1 MALNVGLEM
10 LAGGELKEK
19 YDDAMKKVLANLMDP
34 NTPYKN
40 KRKINIELTFE
51 QNEERNDVAIG
62 VNVKTTLSPVK
73 AAETHMSIGKDLRT
87 GEIFAEEYGS
97 SMIGQAKF
105 NADADG
111 NLGIEESKSN
121 N

>member
-73 AAETHMSIGKDLRT
+73 AAGDP
-87 GEIFAEEYGS
+87 Y
-97 SMIGQAKF
+97 
-105 NADADG
+105 
-111 NLGIEESKSN
+111 
-121 N
+121 

>member
-1 MALNVGLEM
+1 M
-10 LAGGELKEK
+10 
-19 YDDAMKKVLANLMDP
+19 
-34 NTPYKN
+34 T
-40 KRKINIELTFE
+40 
-51 QNEERNDVAIG
+51 
-62 VNVKTTLSPVK
+62 
-73 AAETHMSIGKDLRT
+73 IGKDLRT

-105 NADADG
+105 NADVDG

>member
-40 KRKINIELTFE
+40 KHII
-51 QNEERNDVAIG
+51 
-62 VNVKTTLSPVK
+62 
-73 AAETHMSIGKDLRT
+73 
-87 GEIFAEEYGS
+87 
-97 SMIGQAKF
+97 
-105 NADADG
+105 
-111 NLGIEESKSN
+111 
-121 N
+121 